1 MTNILKKHFPMIRER
16 QELID
21 YIYSKPDLKLLYE
34 SWKVERQKEFLDFCS
49 GVSGMKLTYD
59 GFFKEIMNPELHPER
74 LESFLSCILGEGRI
88 KILRVLPNDSSR
100 LADESS
106 LVVMDIVV
114 ELEDGQIINVEIQK
128 HGYKFP
134 GQRSAC
140 YSSDLLLRQ
149 YKRIRDE
156 RGSSFFN
163 YSDIKTVYTI
173 VLFEKSTE
181 VFHQFPD
188 KYIHKSQQKT
198 DTGLTIDL
206 LQKYIFIPLDIFKEK
221 LYGRGMETE
230 LDAWL
235 SFLACDDPVIIAKL
249 ITEYPMFKRL
259 YEDAYYIC
267 ENVERVMNM
276 FSEELRILDRNT
288 VQLMIDEQQAIL
300 DEQKT
305 AIEEQKTVLA
315 EQKSAIEE
323 QKSVIDN
330 LQNTVD
336 RQNELIDTAIK
347 AFVEK
352 CRENGDSQSLIVE
365 QLCNTYNITKEQ
377 AEKYI

>member
-21 YIYSKPDLKLLYE
+21 YIYSKPELKLLYK
-34 SWKVERQKEFLDFCS
+34 SWKTERQKEFIDFCS
-49 GVSGMKLTYD
+49 GASGMKLTYD
-59 GFFKEIMNPELHPER
+59 GFFKEIMNPEIHPER
-74 LESFLSCILGEGRI
+74 LESFLSCILGEGRV
-88 KILRVLPNDSSR
+88 KILRVIPNDSSR

-106 LVVMDIVV
+106 LVIMDIVV

-140 YSSDLLLRQ
+140 YSADLLLRQ

-156 RGSSFFN
+156 KGSSFFN

-181 VFHQFPD
+181 IFHQFSD
-188 KYIHKSQQKT
+188 MYIHKSQQKT
-198 DTGLTIDL
+198 DTGLKIDL

-221 LYGRGMETE
+221 LYVKGIETE

-235 SFLACDDPVIIAKL
+235 SFLACDDPIIIAKL
-249 ITEYPMFKRL
+249 ITEYPKFKRI

-276 FSEELRILDRNT
+276 FSEELRILDKNT
-288 VQLMIDEQQAIL
+288 VQLMIDEQQAAI
-300 DEQKT
+300 DEQQA
-305 AIEEQKTVLA
+305 AID
-315 EQKSAIEE
+315 EQKSAIKE
-323 QKSVIDN
+323 QKVIISD

-336 RQNELIDTAIK
+336 RQNKLIDTAIK
-347 AFVEK
+347 AFIKK
-352 CRENGDSQSLIVE
+352 CKENGDSQILIIE
-365 QLCNTYNITKEQ
+365 QLCNTYNMTKEK
-377 AEKYI
+377 AEMYL